1 MALYEYQC
9 QQCGRRSEVLQKM
22 ADAPLTTCE
31 VCGGA
36 LKRLVSSPAVQF
48 QGSGWYVTDY
58 ARKGGGGAAKES
70 GKEGGA
76 KEGGDKPAADAA
88 KSEGKSES
96 PPAASSSGG
105 STSTSSSS
113 SSSGGGE

>member
-31 VCGGA
+31 VCGGP

-48 QGSGWYVTDY
+48 KGSGWYVTDY
-58 ARKGGGGAAKES
+58 ARKGGGGGAAKES

-76 KEGGDKPAADAA
+76 KDGGDKPAADAA
-88 KSEGKSES
+88 KSEGTAAGDAK
-96 PPAASSSGG
+96 PASG
-105 STSTSSSS
+105 STTSTPTSS
-113 SSSGGGE
+113 SSSGGGD